1 MIQLLEF
8 IIIINMIIIFIITV
22 VAMIVIAVSVDP
34 SDRPP
39 ARRLNLARLIMLY
52 VRKFEATDPKEAL
65 QYYYFLR

>member
-1 MIQLLEF
+1 MIQLIEY
-8 IIIINMIIIFIITV
+8 IIIIIIIIA

>member
-1 MIQLLEF
+1 LLE
-8 IIIINMIIIFIITV
+8 IIIV
-22 VAMIVIAVSVDP
+22 VVVVVIAVIVIAVSVDP

>member
-1 MIQLLEF
+1 MIQLFEF
-8 IIIINMIIIFIITV
+8 IIIIIIIIIA